1 MSLSFVKSAVLSSSD
16 GISHNEEKSIVNP
29 ETTSLRSRS
38 VSYKPLFEQLRANKE
53 AEQEAQDE
61 FQRSLRGTRM
71 LDDEDCAHLD
81 AVERVKEERE
91 REVKSGIEREVA
103 LFRARR
109 EDRGLVQSCLEE
121 EDDKVVVKDLL
132 KETALDKN
140 GVKKAIIPRFTAK
153 KKKRRKGSESI
164 NEDEKPN
171 KRVQASDKNQSD
183 SQEFTEKYNK
193 TALITENCPDHH
205 SNENTT
211 SCKTSDDSKSE
222 DVSGLLGL
230 ECYGSD
236 GDD

>member
-38 VSYKPLFEQLRANKE
+38 VSHKPLFEQLRANKE

-91 REVKSGIEREVA
+91 RQVKSGIEREVA

-109 EDRGLVQSCLEE
+109 EDRGLVQSCMEE

-140 GVKKAIIPRFTAK
+140 GVKKTIIPRFTVK

-171 KRVQASDKNQSD
+171 KSVKASDQSD
-183 SQEFTEKYNK
+183 SQEFTKHSK
-193 TALITENCPDHH
+193 TVLITDNCPDHH
-205 SNENTT
+205 SMENTT
-211 SCKTSDDSKSE
+211 SCKASDHAKSE

-236 GDD
+236 DDD